1 MKKPTIRNILVP
13 IDFSEMSIQAI
24 EAAENLACRF
34 GARIYLVHVQD
45 ATYPAGFMA
54 PTPMMTGDVIAI
66 HHENEK
72 SLRKR
77 LRDLAARLDLSPDDC
92 RVLTTA
98 PAFDAICGLARE
110 LSIDLI
116 VMPTHG
122 RTGLKHLFL
131 GSTAERVVQH
141 SPAPVFVVR
150 KRGGGLNTILVPIDF
165 SGCSLDA
172 LKYAIKFAEKVAAKI
187 IVIHAVHLGYAY
199 TSDGY
204 AMYDL
209 SQITKTLRK
218 DAERQM
224 REFVRAA
231 KFGSVKFETAIRVGP
246 AVEEICAF
254 AKGEDVDLIITAT
267 HGRTGFKHVLI
278 GSIAENVVR
287 HADRPVL
294 VVPSRPKIR
303 ATTLSKRARPARIGC
318 GIHRGAARVPNQ
330 VTTARRSR
338 EPIRHPF
345 PERRNINKFRE
356 SHSF

>member
-1 MKKPTIRNILVP
+1 MKEPTIRNILVP
-13 IDFSEMSIQAI
+13 IDFSEMSIQVI
-24 EAAENLACRF
+24 ETAKNLERRF
-34 GARIYLVHVQD
+34 GARIHLVHVQE
-45 ATYPAGFMA
+45 AMYPAGFMA
-54 PTPMMTGDVIAI
+54 TTPMMTGDVIAI
-66 HHENEK
+66 HCENK
-72 SLRKR
+72 KKLRER
-77 LRDLAARLDLSPDDC
+77 LCDVAARFDLSPADC
-92 RVLTTA
+92 YVLSTP
-98 PAFDAICGLARE
+98 PAFDAICEMVRR
-110 LSIDLI
+110 LSIDLV

-122 RTGLKHLFL
+122 RTRLKHVFL

-141 SPAPVFVVR
+141 SPAPVLVAR
-150 KRGGGLNTILVPIDF
+150 AREGGLNKILVPVDF

-172 LKYAIKFAEKVAAKI
+172 LNYAIKFAEKVAAKI
-187 IVIHAVHLGYAY
+187 IVFHAVHLGYAY

-246 AVEEICAF
+246 AVDEICAF

-278 GSIAENVVR
+278 GSIAENIVR

-294 VVPSRPKIR
+294 VVPSHPKIR
-303 ATTLSKRARPARIGC
+303 STMLSKRARPARSDC
-318 GIHRGAARVPNQ
+318 GIRRGTAQVPNEII
-330 VTTARRSR
+330 TARRYS

-356 SHSF
+356 SHSA